1 MLKKRIIPVLLL
13 KKGRLVKTLQFGKYR
28 DVGEPVSQAK
38 IYDAQKADELIFLDI
53 DATSEKRAAAYE
65 VIRNAAN
72 ECFMPMTIGGGI
84 GNIETIH
91 RMLEIGADKVAINAA
106 AAENPLFIREAAAKF
121 GSQCIVVSID
131 VKKNNGIYE
140 VFTHNGKKPTGKD
153 PVEWAREVE
162 RLGAGEIL
170 LTSIDNEGTMK
181 GYDLGLIKSVADA
194 VGIPV
199 IANGGAGNLQDFH
212 DAIMIGKASAVAAG
226 SLFHFTDQNL
236 IKTRRFL
243 KIHGVDVRNG

>member
-53 DATSEKRAAAYE
+53 DATSEKRDAAYD

-91 RMLEIGADKVAINAA
+91 RMLKIGADKVAINAA
-106 AAENPLFIREAAAKF
+106 AIENPLFIIEAAAKF
-121 GSQCIVVSID
+121 GSQCIVISID
-131 VKKNNGIYE
+131 VKKNQGRYE
-140 VFTHNGKKPTGKD
+140 VFTHNGKTSTGKD

-181 GYDLGLIKSVADA
+181 GYDLSLIKSVADA

-199 IANGGAGNLQDFH
+199 IANGGAGTLQDFH
-212 DAIMIGKASAVAAG
+212 NAILIGKASAVAAG
-226 SLFHFTDQNL
+226 SLFHFTDQSL

-243 KIHGVDVRNG
+243 KVHGVEVRNG